1 MKRGEK
7 AMLNRTLLFFVV
19 SLPCSIPAHA
29 FDFDLQ
35 KVIDIAKKA
44 QQANKGIDEPEEIEI
59 GHGIASNL
67 LGASPLMA
75 DNKVQQYVN
84 QVGRWVSLHTER
96 PDLPWQFGVLES
108 TDVNAFATPG
118 GTIFITQGL
127 LLKLGNESELAGV
140 LAHEMVHVL
149 RKHHLAALQK
159 SARMDIASELAGEAL
174 KNKADPA
181 ILDKAIKAGTEVYA
195 RGLDKNDE
203 FEADR
208 MGIVIATRAG
218 YDPFGLPV
226 VLQMLEA
233 SNARDS
239 SLALMFKT
247 HPAPGDRLSLLDKAM
262 GNRFDAYSAPT
273 QTDKRFISEMP
284 QHL

>member
-1 MKRGEK
+1 MPYR
-7 AMLNRTLLFFVV
+7 ALLVVVTTMLF
-19 SLPCSIPAHA
+19 SIPALA
-29 FDFDLQ
+29 FDFDFQ
-35 KVIDIAKKA
+35 KAIDFAKKA
-44 QQANKGIDEPEEIEI
+44 QQASKTIDEPEEIEI
-59 GHGIASNL
+59 GHGIAANL
-67 LGASPLMA
+67 LGASPLLEDKKA
-75 DNKVQQYVN
+75 QQYVN

-108 TDVNAFATPG
+108 TDINAFATPG
-118 GTIFITQGL
+118 GTIFITNGL
-127 LLKLGNESELAGV
+127 LQRLNNESELAGV

-159 SARMDIASELAGEAL
+159 AARMDIASELAGEAL
-174 KNKADPA
+174 KDKNNAV
-181 ILDKAIKAGTEVYA
+181 LDKAIKAGTEVYA

-218 YDPFGLPV
+218 YDPYGLPA

-233 SNARDS
+233 SNAKDS

-247 HPAPGDRLSLLDKAM
+247 HPAPQDRLNLLDKEM
-262 GNRFDAYSAPT
+262 GDRFDKYTAPT
-273 QTDKRFISEMP
+273 QTDQRFENEIA
-284 QHL
+284 LRK

>member
-1 MKRGEK
+1 MF
-7 AMLNRTLLFFVV
+7 NRTLLFFGI
-19 SLPCSIPAHA
+19 SLLCSFPARA
-29 FDFDLQ
+29 LDFDFSKALDIVK
-35 KVIDIAKKA
+35 KV
-44 QQANKGIDEPEEIEI
+44 QQANKTVDEPEEIEI

-75 DNKVQQYVN
+75 NDKVQQYVN

-108 TDVNAFATPG
+108 SDINAFATPG

-127 LLKLGNESELAGV
+127 LQRMNNESELAGV

-159 SARMDIASELAGEAL
+159 GARMDLASDLAGQAL
-174 KNKADPA
+174 KNKTDPA

-218 YDPFGLPV
+218 YDPYGLPA
-226 VLQMLEA
+226 VLQMLDA
-233 SNARDS
+233 SNAQDS

-247 HPAPGDRLSLLDKAM
+247 HPAPRDRLSLLDKDM
-262 GNRFDAYSAPT
+262 GDRFEAYSAPT
-273 QTDKRFISEMP
+273 QTDKRFNSEIA
-284 QHL
+284 QRK